1 MKMLY
6 YGGTIHTMEA
16 DGPVEALLVENGV
29 IAAVGTYER
38 LHARAKDA
46 AEIDLDGRVLLPA
59 FIDAHSHFSGA
70 AYAMLQAPLGEA
82 VNFDEIEQALTRF
95 IADNHVPAGQWVV
108 GKGYDQNALA
118 EQQHPTREV
127 LDRVSDRHP
136 IMLVHQSGH
145 MGVFNTLALEQ
156 LGVTSD
162 TPAPEGGVIGKEN
175 GRLTGYMEE
184 NAFLQYQ
191 QKVPAPD
198 LADLL
203 DACRRAQQ
211 LYASYGIA
219 TVQEGMMPESLTG
232 LYQALLAHRLLEL
245 DVVAYPGVDVL
256 DEICDAFPEA
266 VRRYDR
272 HFKLGG
278 CKMFL
283 DGSPQG
289 RTAWLRAPYMD
300 APDGYCGYPTM
311 TDEALRQALTTAYR
325 SGMQPLAHCNG
336 DAAAAQYLA
345 AIASV
350 ERERSDFRE
359 LRPVMIH
366 AQLLAPD
373 QMDEVARL
381 GVIPSFFIAHI
392 HQWGDVHIRNV
403 GMERA
408 SRISAARAALA
419 RGIPFTFHQDT
430 PVLPPDMLHTIWC
443 ATERVTKDGVT
454 LGEDER
460 ISVIDALRAVTV
472 NAARQYFEEARKGSL
487 RPGKTADLV
496 LLDADPLAVS
506 TDRLRDIRVLETVKA
521 GETIFRA

>member
-1 MKMLY
+1 MKTLY
-6 YGGTIHTMEA
+6 YGGTIHTMEP
-16 DGPVEALLVENGV
+16 DGQAEALLVENGV
-29 IAAVGTYER
+29 IAAVGAYER

-59 FIDAHSHFSGA
+59 FMDAHSHFSGA
-70 AYAMLQAPLGEA
+70 AYAMLQAPLGETVDFA
-82 VNFDEIEQALTRF
+82 EIEQALTRF

-118 EQQHPTREV
+118 EQRHPTRAL
-127 LDRVSDRHP
+127 LDRVSARHP

-145 MGVFNTLALEQ
+145 MGVFNTLALEL
-156 LGVTSD
+156 LGVTTD
-162 TPAPEGGVIGKEN
+162 TPVPEGGAIGKDN
-175 GRLTGYMEE
+175 GQLTGYMEE

-211 LYASYGIA
+211 MYASYGIA
-219 TVQEGMMPESLTG
+219 TVQEGMMPESLIG
-232 LYQALLAHRLLEL
+232 LYQALLSHRLLEL

-289 RTAWLRAPYMD
+289 RTAWLRAPYRD
-300 APDGYCGYPTM
+300 ASDGYCGYPTM
-311 TDEALRQALTTAYR
+311 TDQALQQALTTAYR

-336 DAAAAQYLA
+336 DAAAAQYLSA
-345 AIASV
+345 VAEM
-350 ERERSDFRE
+350 ERTHPDFRE

-373 QMDEVARL
+373 QMEEVARL
-381 GVIPSFFIAHI
+381 GILPSFFIAHI
-392 HQWGDVHIRNV
+392 HQWGDVHLRNL
-403 GMERA
+403 GKERA
-408 SRISAARAALA
+408 SRISAAGSALA
-419 RGIPFTFHQDT
+419 HGIPFTFHQDT

-443 ATERVTKDGVT
+443 AAERVTKDGVT
-454 LGEDER
+454 LGEKER
-460 ISVIDALRAVTV
+460 ISVLDALRAVTG
-472 NAARQYFEEARKGSL
+472 NAAHQYFEEARKGSL

-506 TDRLRDIRVLETVKA
+506 PDRLREIRVLETVKA

>member
-6 YGGTIHTMEA
+6 YGGTIHTMEDKEQA
-16 DGPVEALLVENGV
+16 EALLVENGV
-29 IAAVGTYER
+29 IAAVGEYER
-38 LHARAKDA
+38 LQARAKDA
-46 AEIDLDGRVLLPA
+46 AQINLDGRVLLPA

-82 VNFDEIEQALTRF
+82 VNFAEIEAALTRF
-95 IADNHVPAGQWVV
+95 IADNHMPDGQWVV
-108 GKGYDQNALA
+108 GKGYDQNALV
-118 EQQHPTREV
+118 EQRHPTREI
-127 LDRVSDRHP
+127 LDRVSSRHP

-145 MGVFNTLALEQ
+145 MGVFNTLALEL
-156 LGVTSD
+156 LGVTPD
-162 TPAPEGGVIGKEN
+162 TPAPEGGAIGREN

-198 LADLL
+198 LADLM

-219 TVQEGMMPESLTG
+219 TVQEGMMPESLVG
-232 LYQALLAHRLLEL
+232 LYQALLTHQKLEL

-289 RTAWLRAPYMD
+289 RTAWLRAPYAD

-311 TDEALRQALTTAYR
+311 TDDALRQALTMAYR

-336 DAAAAQYLA
+336 DAAAAQYLSA
-345 AIASV
+345 VAEM
-350 ERERSDFRE
+350 ERSRSDFRE

-373 QMDEVARL
+373 QMEQVARL
-381 GVIPSFFIAHI
+381 GIIPSFFIAHI
-392 HQWGDVHIRNV
+392 HQWGDVHLRNL
-403 GMERA
+403 GPERA
-408 SRISAARAALA
+408 SCISAAGSALSH
-419 RGIPFTFHQDT
+419 GIPFTFHQDT

-443 ATERVTKDGVT
+443 AVERVTKDGVT

-460 ISVIDALRAVTV
+460 IPVMDALRAVTV

-496 LLDADPLAVS
+496 LLDADPLAVPPE
-506 TDRLRDIRVLETVKA
+506 RLRDIRVLETVKA

>member
-6 YGGTIHTMEA
+6 YGGTIHTMEEE
-16 DGPVEALLVENGV
+16 GKVEALLVENGV
-29 IAAVGTYER
+29 IAAAGPYER

-46 AEIDLDGRVLLPA
+46 AQIDLDGRVLLPA
-59 FIDAHSHFSGA
+59 FLDAHSHFSGA
-70 AYAMLQAPLGEA
+70 AYAMLQAPLGET
-82 VNFDEIEQALTRF
+82 VNFAEIEDTLARF
-95 IADNHVPAGQWVV
+95 IADNHVPDGQWVV
-108 GKGYDQNALA
+108 GKVYDQNALA
-118 EQQHPTREV
+118 EQRHPTRAV
-127 LDRVSDRHP
+127 LDRVSTRHP

-145 MGVFNTLALEQ
+145 MGVFNTLALEL
-156 LGVTSD
+156 LGVTPQ
-162 TPAPEGGVIGKEN
+162 TPAPEGGAIGVEN
-175 GRLTGYMEE
+175 GQLTGYMEE

-191 QKVPAPD
+191 QKVPEPD

-219 TVQEGMMPESLTG
+219 TVQEGMMPESLVG

-266 VRRYDR
+266 VRRYDG

-300 APDGYCGYPTM
+300 APGGYRGYPTM

-336 DAAAAQYLA
+336 DAAAAQYLSA
-345 AIASV
+345 VAEM
-350 ERERSDFRE
+350 ERARSDFRE

-373 QMDEVARL
+373 QMEEVARL
-381 GVIPSFFIAHI
+381 GIIPSFFIAHI
-392 HQWGDVHIRNV
+392 HQWGDVHIRNF
-403 GMERA
+403 GIERA
-408 SRISAARAALA
+408 AHISAAGSA
-419 RGIPFTFHQDT
+419 RSHGIPFTFHQDT
-430 PVLPPDMLHTIWC
+430 PVLPPDMLHTVWC
-443 ATERVTKDGVT
+443 AVNRVTKDGVT
-454 LGEDER
+454 LGADER
-460 ISVIDALRAVTV
+460 ISVMDALRAVTV

-496 LLDADPLAVS
+496 LLDADPLAVPP
-506 TDRLRDIRVLETVKA
+506 DRLRDIRVLETVKA